1 MYDQGS
7 LECTVTATAKAA
19 YPKHGTIKIALQIVP

>member
-7 LECTVTATAKAA
+7 SWCTVPASAREAHKK
-19 YPKHGTIKIALQIVP
+19 PGTIKIALQIVP